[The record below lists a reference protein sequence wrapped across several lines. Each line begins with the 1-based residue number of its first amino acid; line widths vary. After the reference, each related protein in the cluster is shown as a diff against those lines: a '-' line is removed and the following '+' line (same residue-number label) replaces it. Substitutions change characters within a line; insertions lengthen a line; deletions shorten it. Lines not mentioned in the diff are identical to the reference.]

1 MKEPVAEIDTLKLA
15 IETSDLEKTKTIN
28 ATLASSEDTIQLN
41 LIEKNSDL
49 LVLQTSDHKPITML
63 DNTVIIPKSMQIV
76 YGLHVNDSLTLEID
90 DQLVTLKIT
99 HVNSQ
104 YLGKNVYISFG
115 QAEKLGLDTE
125 TDRIFVSNSSKQ
137 VSESEIQQML
147 ADKQVLSV
155 DTKQNMIDR
164 SREILTMLNRIILII
179 IVSAAIL
186 SITVLFN
193 LASINIFERQRE
205 LATLRVLGYTRRE
218 VQRLIDTENRV
229 LALLGTVGGVP
240 LGIFLFG
247 WIADLVSTPDFIM
260 SKEPNLL
267 VILISIVMLFGF
279 MEFTNLL
286 LRGKVTKIKLV
297 ESLKGV
303 E

>member
-1 MKEPVAEIDTLKLA
+1 
-15 IETSDLEKTKTIN
+15 
-28 ATLASSEDTIQLN
+28 
-41 LIEKNSDL
+41 
-49 LVLQTSDHKPITML
+49 
-63 DNTVIIPKSMQIV
+63 
-76 YGLHVNDSLTLEID
+76 
-90 DQLVTLKIT
+90 
-99 HVNSQ
+99 
-104 YLGKNVYISFG
+104 
-115 QAEKLGLDTE
+115 
-125 TDRIFVSNSSKQ
+125 
-137 VSESEIQQML
+137 
-147 ADKQVLSV
+147 
-155 DTKQNMIDR
+155 
-164 SREILTMLNRIILII
+164 
-179 IVSAAIL
+179 
-186 SITVLFN
+186 
-193 LASINIFERQRE
+193 
-205 LATLRVLGYTRRE
+205 LRVLGYTRRE